1 MMTDCTSLQ
10 AENECRSLSLPPEG
24 GIRVHECF
32 LCGKHSPGANED
44 ALLATPAGYVAVVD
58 GATPKSSFRLD
69 GKSPGRWAKELLSE
83 AIARFPRG
91 LDMPGAV
98 ARLTEAVHDFY
109 VRRGLEKWVEGNPS
123 RRFTASV
130 VIFSLARRE
139 VWQVGDCPCRV
150 GTACFPNG
158 KLIDRIAADARCAF
172 NQAFRLGGGTCPD
185 IAADDP
191 GRRFIHPLLEMQAAF
206 QNQPPGVSP
215 YAYAAVD
222 GFPVPLELVN
232 VYPVRPGDEVVLAS
246 DGYPLV
252 LPTLSESERYL
263 RRVLEEDPSCLSL
276 FKSTKGKQAGNRSF
290 DDRAYVRFT
299 LE

>member
-1 MMTDCTSLQ
+1 MATPFTLP
-10 AENECRSLSLPPEG
+10 ENECRPLSLPLAG
-24 GIRVHECF
+24 GIGVHEYY
-32 LCGKHSPGANED
+32 LRGKHLPQDNED
-44 ALLATPAGYVAVVD
+44 GLLATPAGYVAVID
-58 GATPKSSFRLD
+58 GATSKSAFRLD
-69 GKSPGRWAKELLSE
+69 GKASGRWAMELLAE
-83 AIARFPRG
+83 AISGFPPG
-91 LDMPGAV
+91 LDMPQAV
-98 ARLTEAVHDFY
+98 ARLTEAVRAFY
-109 VRRGLEKWVEGNPS
+109 ARRGLEGYVAGHPS
-123 RRFTASV
+123 HRFTASV
-130 VIFSLARRE
+130 VMFSLARRE

-150 GTACFPNG
+150 GAACFPNG

-172 NQAFRLGGGTCPD
+172 NLAFRLGGGTCPD

-191 GRRFIHPLLEMQAAF
+191 GRRFIRPLLEMQAAF

-232 VYPVRPGDEVVLAS
+232 VYPVHPGDEVVLAS

-252 LPTLSESERYL
+252 LPTLSESEWYL

-290 DDRAYVRFT
+290 DDRAFVRFT

>member
-1 MMTDCTSLQ
+1 ML
-10 AENECRSLSLPPEG
+10 EG
-24 GIRVHECF
+24 GNAAAGGEPEPQARPKNTIRPF
-32 LCGKHSPGANED
+32 QNRID
-44 ALLATPAGYVAVVD
+44 
-58 GATPKSSFRLD
+58 
-69 GKSPGRWAKELLSE
+69 EL
-83 AIARFPRG
+83 
-91 LDMPGAV
+91 
-98 ARLTEAVHDFY
+98 T
-109 VRRGLEKWVEGNPS
+109 K
-123 RRFTASV
+123 
-130 VIFSLARRE
+130 ARRE
-139 VWQVGDCPCRV
+139 EERQ
-150 GTACFPNG
+150 
-158 KLIDRIAADARCAF
+158 RIAAEARCAF

-191 GRRFIHPLLEMQAAF
+191 GRRFIRPLLEMQAAF

-232 VYPVRPGDEVVLAS
+232 VYPVHPGDEVVLAS

-263 RRVLEEDPSCLSL
+263 RRVLEEDPCCLSL